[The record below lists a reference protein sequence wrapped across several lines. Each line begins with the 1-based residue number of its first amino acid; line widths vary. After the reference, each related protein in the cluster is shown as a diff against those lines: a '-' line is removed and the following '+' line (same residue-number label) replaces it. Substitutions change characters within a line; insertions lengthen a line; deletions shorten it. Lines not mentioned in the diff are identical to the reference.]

1 MTRSSQPEP
10 EPQAGE
16 LAEMTDRWQRA
27 VAELENA
34 RRRFERQLGQ
44 QRTAERVRV
53 AGEWLPVLDN
63 LERALNHASADPAT
77 IVTGVESVREQARA
91 VLVRLGFTPVE
102 GVGDPFDPARHEA
115 VRIVLD
121 VDAKP
126 GTVVEVLRPGFAAGD
141 LLLRPAEVVV
151 AGERPIA

>member
-1 MTRSSQPEP
+1 MTESPQPEP
-10 EPQAGE
+10 LADE

-27 VAELENA
+27 IAELDNA
-34 RRRFERQLGQ
+34 RRRFERQLGE
-44 QRTAERVRV
+44 QRRAERARV
-53 AGEWLPVLDN
+53 ASEWLPVLDN
-63 LERALNHASADPAT
+63 LERALNHASADPAS

-91 VLVRLGFTPVE
+91 ILARLGFTPIE

-115 VRIVLD
+115 VRIVFD

-126 GTVVEVLRPGFAAGD
+126 GTVVEVLRPGFATGD
-141 LLLRPAEVVV
+141 LLLRPAAVVV